1 MESKNI
7 IFMRR
12 HKMKKILS
20 IIATL
25 FVFTALS
32 AQTVAVFD
40 FECDDKDFQDKVTTM
55 TDLLCHQLVQDG
67 NVTLVERK
75 NLDYVKQ
82 EMKFQME
89 GWTDSATVKQIGK
102 MLNADC
108 IIIGSVAALGCPLYI
123 TARMIEVETG
133 KVLHSAKISLNVW
146 SDYEKKLPQFAAD
159 CVARIPMPDY
169 FVGTWEAIVSTDAI
183 DYEYQIKLQP
193 NGKCSVTVTTTCEV
207 EGNEITQSADGT
219 YTHSKDF
226 FTLKVNFRKGT
237 MKNLRKLAW
246 NSVYTFNDDK
256 SSFNILVPADNTSK
270 TADSRVTL
278 VKVD

>member
-1 MESKNI
+1 
-7 IFMRR
+7 MR
-12 HKMKKILS
+12 KLLS
-20 IIATL
+20 IITIIFA
-25 FVFTALS
+25 VTALS

-40 FECDDKDFQDKVTTM
+40 FDCDDIAFYDKVATM
-55 TDLLCHQLVQDG
+55 TDLLCHQLVANG
-67 NVTLVERK
+67 SVTLVERK

-82 EMKFQME
+82 EMKFQLE
-89 GWTDSATVKQIGK
+89 GWTDPATVKQAGK

-108 IIIGSVAALGCPLYI
+108 IIVGSVAALGCPLYI

-146 SDYEKKLPQFAAD
+146 SDYERLLPKFAAD
-159 CVARIPMPDY
+159 CVAKIPMPDY
-169 FVGTWEAIVSTDAI
+169 FAGTWEAIVSTDAT
-183 DYEYQIKLQP
+183 DYEYQIKLQA

-207 EGNEITQSADGT
+207 EGNEITQSASGT

-270 TADSRVTL
+270 TADSRITL
-278 VKVD
+278 VKVE

>member
-1 MESKNI
+1 
-7 IFMRR
+7 
-12 HKMKKILS
+12 MKKILS

-193 NGKCSVTVTTTCEV
+193 NGKCSVTVTTYNMA
-207 EGNEITQSADGT
+207 GNAVTQTAGGT
-219 YTHSKDF
+219 YSNDKDF
-226 FTLKVNFRKGT
+226 FRLKVNFRPAT
-237 MKNLRKLAW
+237 IENLRKLDW
-246 NSVYTFNDDK
+246 RSVYVFNDDK
-256 SSFNILVPADNTSK
+256 SSFNILVPADNNSK

-278 VKVD
+278 VKVE

>member
-1 MESKNI
+1 
-7 IFMRR
+7 
-12 HKMKKILS
+12 MKKILS
-20 IIATL
+20 IITTL

-207 EGNEITQSADGT
+207 EGNEITQSASGT

-278 VKVD
+278 VKVE

>member
-1 MESKNI
+1 
-7 IFMRR
+7 
-12 HKMKKILS
+12 MKKILS
-20 IIATL
+20 IITTL

-67 NVTLVERK
+67 NITLVERK

-146 SDYEKKLPQFAAD
+146 SDYEKQLPQFAAD
-159 CVARIPMPDY
+159 CVAKIPVPDY
-169 FVGTWEAIVSTDAI
+169 FAGTWETFVSTDTA
-183 DYEYQIKLQP
+183 DYEYQIVLQA
-193 NGKCSVTVTTTCEV
+193 NGKCSVTVKTACEV
-207 EGNEITQSADGT
+207 DDNEITQTANGT
-219 YTHSKDF
+219 YTKGKDF
-226 FTLKVNFRKGT
+226 FTLNVNFRKGQI
-237 MKNLRKLAW
+237 KNLRKLNW
-246 NSVYTFNDDK
+246 RSVYTFNDDK
-256 SSFNILVPADNTSK
+256 TSFNIIVPADNNSK
-270 TADSRVTL
+270 TADSRITL
-278 VKVD
+278 VKVE